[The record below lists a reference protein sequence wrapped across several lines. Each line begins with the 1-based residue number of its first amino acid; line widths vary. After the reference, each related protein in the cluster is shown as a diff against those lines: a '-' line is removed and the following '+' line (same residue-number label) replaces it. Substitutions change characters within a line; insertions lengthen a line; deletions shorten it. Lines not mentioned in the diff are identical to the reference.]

1 MFDQRRGPR
10 FKLNAAQD
18 ATDDPTI
25 WALVSFSVKL
35 SRMDNADKPKTT
47 APAHGPFAPPD
58 LSGKT
63 DDELLQMRICDLR
76 LKIAGTELEPRIQK
90 FFDELAAKGISFKP
104 LCYLGDEW
112 FCPEGSAAIAIPF
125 YLAHPRLK
133 KLEERMMME
142 VEGGTEAWC
151 MRLLRHEMGHVLN
164 HAYLI
169 DKDRRWQKLFGPP
182 SLEYSESFRAR
193 PYSKRFVRHLA
204 GWYAQSHPEED
215 FAETVAIWLTPGV
228 DWQQQYRDWTALEKL
243 EYVDALMSKLAGEPP
258 KVLSKAKMSEAS
270 RLRSR
275 LEAYYKR
282 RRRLYA
288 QDFPD
293 FFDADLKKLFIDAT
307 SAPTHERAAVFLRR
321 SSNMLLNAVSAW
333 TGEPKFT
340 LNRVLRALTQRCAD
354 LDLRLRSESAGVEVS
369 AYLATLASHYRLT
382 GKFKGT

>member
-1 MFDQRRGPR
+1 ME
-10 FKLNAAQD
+10 D
-18 ATDDPTI
+18 AN
-25 WALVSFSVKL
+25 KH
-35 SRMDNADKPKTT
+35 KPT
-47 APAHGPFAPPD
+47 APAHAPFAAPD
-58 LSGKT
+58 LSGKS

-76 LKIAGTELEPRIQK
+76 VKIAGTELEPRIQR
-90 FFDELAAKGISFKP
+90 FFDELAAKGISFTP

-125 YLAHPRLK
+125 YLAHARLK

-142 VEGGTEAWC
+142 VEGGTETWC

-169 DKDRRWQKLFGPP
+169 DKDRGWQKLFGPP

-228 DWQQQYRDWTALEKL
+228 DWRQ
-243 EYVDALMSKLAGEPP
+243 
-258 KVLSKAKMSEAS
+258 VLSKVKMSEAS

-293 FFDADLKKLFIDAT
+293 FFDADLKKLFIDG
-307 SAPTHERAAVFLRR
+307 SLAPSHERAAAFLRR

-340 LNRVLRALTQRCAD
+340 LNRVLRALTQRCAE

-382 GKFKGT
+382 GKFKDT

>member
-1 MFDQRRGPR
+1 ME
-10 FKLNAAQD
+10 
-18 ATDDPTI
+18 
-25 WALVSFSVKL
+25 
-35 SRMDNADKPKTT
+35 
-47 APAHGPFAPPD
+47 PD
-58 LSGKT
+58 LANLT
-63 DDELLQMRICDLR
+63 DEELLRMRICDLR
-76 LKIAGTELEPRIQK
+76 LQIPGTELESRIES
-90 FFDELAAKGISFKP
+90 FHRELREKGMAFQP

-112 FCPEGSAAIAIPF
+112 FCPDGAATIAVPF

-133 KLEERMMME
+133 KLEEKMMME

-164 HAYLI
+164 HAYLLV
-169 DKDRRWQKLFGPP
+169 KDREWQKIFGPP

-193 PYSKRFVRHLA
+193 PYSKRFVRHLD

-215 FAETVAIWLTPGV
+215 FAETVAIWLTPGL
-228 DWQQQYRDWTALEKL
+228 DWKQQYRGWRALEKL
-243 EYVDALMSKLAGEPP
+243 EYVDHLMGKLAGQDPL
-258 KVLSKAKMSEAS
+258 VLSRTRMSEAS

-293 FFDADLKKLFIDAT
+293 FFDTDLRRLFADPA
-307 SAPTHERAAVFLRR
+307 SSPNAERAAVFLRR
-321 SSNMLLNAVSAW
+321 ARKPILNAVSAW

-340 LNRVLRALTQRCAD
+340 VNRLLRALTGRCAA
-354 LDLRLRSESAGVEVS
+354 LDLRVRSEATGLEIA

-382 GKFKGT
+382 GKFKV

>member
-1 MFDQRRGPR
+1 MESV
-10 FKLNAAQD
+10 
-18 ATDDPTI
+18 DDKETPAPT
-25 WALVSFSVKL
+25 AS
-35 SRMDNADKPKTT
+35 
-47 APAHGPFAPPD
+47 PASIPD
-58 LSGKT
+58 LTGKS
-63 DDELLQMRICDLR
+63 DDELLQMRICDLK
-76 LKIAGTELEPRIQK
+76 LKIQGTELEARIQTLH
-90 FFDELAAKGISFKP
+90 DELAAKGVSFKP

-112 FCPEGSAAIAIPF
+112 FCPEGSATIAIPF

-133 KLEERMMME
+133 KLEEHMMME

-164 HAYLI
+164 HVYLI
-169 DKDRRWQKLFGPP
+169 DKDRRWQKIFGPP

-193 PYSKRFVRHLA
+193 PYSKRFVRHLE

-228 DWQQQYRDWTALEKL
+228 DWKQQYRDWTALKKL
-243 EYVDALMSKLAGEPP
+243 EYVDALLHKLAGQPP
-258 KVLSKAKMSEAS
+258 MVLSKVKMSEAS

-275 LEAYYKR
+275 LEAYYRR

-293 FFDADLKKLFIDAT
+293 FFDADLKKLFADAAT
-307 SAPTHERAAVFLRR
+307 APNNERAAVFLRR
-321 SSNMLLNAVSAW
+321 SSKMILNAVSAW

-340 LNRVLRALTQRCAD
+340 LNRVLRALTQRCAE
-354 LDLRLRSESAGVEVS
+354 LDLRLRSESAGVEIS

-382 GKFKGT
+382 GKFKVT